1 MKKII
6 IITVIS
12 IIVAGAVAYYI
23 FSKNK
28 KTAPVWKTAKVEKGS
43 IIVTV
48 TATGTLNPDTTVQV
62 GAQVSGIVSQI
73 YVDFDST
80 VRKGQLIARLDTT
93 LEHATLIQS
102 QAAVENADAQ
112 LALQKMVFNRLDTL
126 YHQNVTDKNDYDQ
139 AYANLKV
146 AEANLKSAKANY
158 AHDKI
163 NLGYATIYAPVNGIV
178 ISRNVD
184 VGQTVISSFNA
195 PNLFSIAIDLRRM
208 QDLADVDEADIG
220 QVKAGQEAAFTV
232 DAYPYD
238 VFKGTVGQIRL
249 QPVMIQNV
257 NNYIVVINFKNPDL
271 KLLPGL
277 TATTTIKT
285 QQHDSI
291 LKVLVNAV
299 HFIPPADYLKSINF
313 PDSSYQTILAK
324 KVAGNEIPRPG
335 DMCYIWIKHDGII
348 SPELVT
354 AGLFD
359 GTDIEVSGNIKDGD
373 EVVTGGGAVQGQQMA
388 APTANNPFMPQM
400 HTQAKKK

>member
-1 MKKII
+1 MKMTKRII
-6 IITVIS
+6 IILVS
-12 IIVAGAVAYYI
+12 IIVAGAAVYYI
-23 FSKNK
+23 LSKNK

-43 IIVTV
+43 VIVTV
-48 TATGTLNPDTTVQV
+48 TATGTLNADTTVQV

-80 VRKGQLIARLDTT
+80 VRKGQIIARLDTT
-93 LEHATLIQS
+93 LEHATVVQA
-102 QAAVENADAQ
+102 QAAAENAEAQ

-126 YHQNVTDKNDYDQ
+126 YHQNVADKNDYDQ

-146 AEANLKSAKANY
+146 AEANLKSANATYEHEKV
-158 AHDKI
+158 
-163 NLGYATIYAPVNGIV
+163 NLGYATIYAPVNGTV

-184 VGQTVISSFNA
+184 IGQTVISSFNA

-220 QVKAGQEAAFTV
+220 QVKAGQEVAFTV

-238 VFKGTVGQIRL
+238 IFKGTVGQIRL

-257 NNYIVVINFKNPDL
+257 NNYIVVINIRNTDL

-277 TATTTIKT
+277 TATSTIKI
-285 QQHDSI
+285 QQHDSV

-299 HFIPPADYLKSINF
+299 HFTPPLDYLKSIGLA
-313 PDSSYQTILAK
+313 DSLYEAVQAK
-324 KVAGNEIPRPG
+324 KVVGNEIPKPG
-335 DMCYIWIKHDGII
+335 SNCYIWLKQNGALTPVLI
-348 SPELVT
+348 T

-359 GTDIEVSGNIKDGD
+359 GTYIEVSGNVKEND
-373 EVVTGGGAVQGQQMA
+373 EVVIGGAGPSQMTT
-388 APTANNPFMPQM
+388 PTANNPFMPQM
-400 HTQAKKK
+400 RPQQKKK